1 MEYLSRTFKCM
12 SELPDFNFYPMCK
25 QLELT
30 HLIFDDDLMMFCK
43 GERNSVNRIM
53 EAPTHF
59 SSTSGLVASME
70 KSNLFLVGV
79 EDSTKEQLL
88 MVTGFSQ
95 GTFPIRYL
103 GLPLSPIKWSK
114 LECHQPMERITSRIR
129 CGYAKQFSY
138 AGRLQI
144 INSIIFSIH
153 SFWGLIFILPYSI
166 LKEVDQ
172 KCRDFLWGG
181 SEEQRKVSLIAWDKI
196 CRPKKCGDLNIK
208 ACKEWNKAYVGK
220 LRWQVI
226 EKKDTLWV
234 KWVYREGLYE
244 EGD

>member
-53 EAPTHF
+53 KTLTHF

-95 GTFPIRYL
+95 GTFPI
-103 GLPLSPIKWSK
+103 
-114 LECHQPMERITSRIR
+114 
-129 CGYAKQFSY
+129 
-138 AGRLQI
+138 
-144 INSIIFSIH
+144 
-153 SFWGLIFILPYSI
+153 SFWGLIFILPYNI

-181 SEEQRKVSLIAWDKI
+181 FEEQRKVSLIAWDKI

-208 ACKEWNKAYVGK
+208 AYKEWNKAYVGK